1 MDSQESLGQRLRDL
15 RLRRGVSQAQL
26 AFPELS
32 DSYVSLIESGKRLP
46 APNVIELL
54 ARKLGCSASYLAS
67 GVSDETVTELRMTLK
82 YGEISL
88 ENGEVEEARASFA
101 KILNHPSLSAIPDML
116 YEVRWGF
123 ARALEASGDLENA
136 VAELENLVGM
146 ISPEEDPD
154 RWAWL
159 HIALCRCYRERGD
172 FGAGVRTGEEGLR
185 RLTGVQARWTESTVM
200 LGVTLLGVFL
210 ERGDLVYA
218 HQLANRLIVRAEDV
232 GSARAR
238 AAAYWNAGMLAE
250 YRGHP
255 DEGLRLGERALAL
268 LGETDDTR
276 NLARLRMECGRLTLR
291 ARPDQ
296 AERARDL
303 IQQARQELA
312 DCAASEIDHV
322 RSVMELAK
330 AEIALDRPAEA
341 VRLAKEAMDLL
352 GHSQRFVLA
361 ADVLIVLA
369 NGYVGLDQIDAAVEV
384 LQHAAEALEG
394 MQSQRQAAQTWF
406 DLAELL
412 GRTGDEKQRAQAYR
426 RACACAGLG

>member
-1 MDSQESLGQRLRDL
+1 MNSQESLGQRLRDL
-15 RLRRGVSQAQL
+15 RLRRGISQAQL

-46 APNVIELL
+46 AQDVIELL

-67 GVSDETVTELRMTLK
+67 GVSGETVTELRMILK

-88 ENGEVEEARASFA
+88 ENGEVEEARVSFA
-101 KILNHPSLSAIPDML
+101 KILNHPSMSAMPDMMND
-116 YEVRWGF
+116 VRWGL

-136 VAELENLVGM
+136 VAELENLAQL
-146 ISPEEDPD
+146 ISPEDDPD

-172 FGAGVRTGEEGLR
+172 FSAGVSTGEEGLR
-185 RLTGVQARWTESTVM
+185 RLSEVQTRWTEATVM

-218 HQLANRLIVRAEDV
+218 HQLANRLIARAEDV

-238 AAAYWNAGMLAE
+238 AAAYWNAGIAAE
-250 YRGHP
+250 YRGDP

-276 NLARLRMECGRLTLR
+276 NLARLRTECGRLMLR
-291 ARPDQ
+291 VRPDQ

-322 RSVMELAK
+322 RCVTALAK
-330 AEIALDRPAEA
+330 AEIALARPAEA
-341 VRLAKEAMDLL
+341 VRLAEEAIDLL
-352 GHSQRFVLA
+352 GQGPRFLT

-369 NGYVGLDQIDAAVEV
+369 NGYVGLDRIDAAVGV
-384 LQHAAEALEG
+384 LQQAAETLEG

-426 RACACAGLG
+426 HACACAGLG

>member
-1 MDSQESLGQRLRDL
+1 MNSQESLGQRLRDL
-15 RLRRGVSQAQL
+15 RLRRGISQAQL

-46 APNVIELL
+46 AQDVIELL
-54 ARKLGCSASYLAS
+54 AHKLGCSASYLAS
-67 GVSDETVTELRMTLK
+67 GVTDETVAELRMIMK

-88 ENGEVEEARASFA
+88 ENGEVEEARVSFA
-101 KILNHPSLSAIPDML
+101 KILNHPSLASMPDML
-116 YEVRWGF
+116 YDVRWGL

-136 VAELENLVGM
+136 VAELETLVDL
-146 ISPEEDPD
+146 ISPREDPD

-172 FGAGVRTGEEGLR
+172 FSAGVRAGEEGMR
-185 RLTGVQARWTESTVM
+185 RLGEVQTRWTESTVM

-218 HQLANRLIVRAEDV
+218 HQLANRLISRAEDV

-238 AAAYWNAGMLAE
+238 ASAYWNAGIVAE
-250 YRGHP
+250 YRGDP
-255 DEGLRLGERALAL
+255 GEGLRLGERALAL
-268 LGETDDTR
+268 LGETDDAR
-276 NLARLRMECGRLTLR
+276 NLARLRTECGRLMLR

-303 IQQARQELA
+303 IEQARQELA
-312 DCAASEIDHV
+312 DSAASEIDHV
-322 RSVMELAK
+322 RCVTELAK
-330 AEIALDRPAEA
+330 AEIALHRPAEA
-341 VRLAKEAMDLL
+341 VRLAKEAIDLL
-352 GHSQRFVLA
+352 GDGRRFLA
-361 ADVLIVLA
+361 ADVLIVMA
-369 NGYVGLDQIDAAVEV
+369 NGYVGLDKIDAAVEV
-384 LQHAAEALEG
+384 LQHAAETLEG

-412 GRTGDEKQRAQAYR
+412 GRTGDEKHRAQAYR
-426 RACACAGLG
+426 HACACAGLG